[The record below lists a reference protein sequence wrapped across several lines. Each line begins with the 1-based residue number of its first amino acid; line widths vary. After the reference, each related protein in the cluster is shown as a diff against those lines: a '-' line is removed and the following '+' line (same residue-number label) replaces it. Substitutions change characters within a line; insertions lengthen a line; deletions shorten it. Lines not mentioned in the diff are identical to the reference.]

1 MSYVARIPSVF
12 ATVFRNPELRRV
24 EAAFAAFNAAEWG
37 VWIAMLVY
45 AYGKGGATE
54 AGIVA
59 FVQLVPAAALAPF
72 AAGLADRHRPA
83 RVLAAGYV
91 LQAAAMG
98 TVAAVIF
105 AGAPAPIA
113 YALAALAATAVTI
126 TRPAQAALLP
136 ALAHSAEELTAT
148 NVVSGW
154 IESAAVLA
162 APAAA
167 GLILSVASPAAV
179 FAVMAGVVLAG
190 AVVVTP
196 IAGPP
201 AAAASEA
208 DDEPLRAVLAQAPGL
223 LVGLLGAQY
232 VLIGALDVLF
242 VVLAIGV
249 LDLGGSGAGYL
260 NAAFGL
266 GGTVGI
272 AATVALVGRKRIAPS
287 VAAGVAAFSIAFVLI
302 GIWPTTAGTFLL
314 LVVAGAGRAL
324 LDVGGRTLL
333 QRMVPS
339 NLLAGIFGVLEG
351 LSMAALAIGSLL
363 VPALVGL
370 GGARTACIV
379 LGLFMPVAAIFGARR
394 LLALDRVADVPVVEI
409 ALLRSLSIFAPLGV
423 PEIESLARSLDQLE
437 VEPRTEVIRAG
448 DRGDRFYAIADGTV
462 EVRRDGKPV
471 GTLSRGDGFGEIALL
486 RDVPRTA
493 DVVALTRTL
502 LYALAKHDF
511 VSAVTGHPA
520 AAAESERLVRERL
533 PAKAAIVR

>member
-24 EAAFAAFNAAEWG
+24 QAAFAGFNGAEWG
-37 VWIAMLVY
+37 VWIAMLVF
-45 AYGKGGATE
+45 AYRRGGATE

-59 FVQLVPAAALAPF
+59 FVQLVPAAAFAPF

-83 RVLAAGYV
+83 RVLTGGYV
-91 LQAAAMG
+91 AQAAAMG
-98 TVAAVIF
+98 ATAAALF
-105 AGAPAPIA
+105 GGAPAPVA
-113 YALAALAATAVTI
+113 YALAALAATSVTV

-136 ALAHSAEELTAT
+136 GLARSAEELTAT

-154 IESAAVLA
+154 IESAAMLA
-162 APAAA
+162 APAAT
-167 GLILSVASPAAV
+167 GLILAVTSPAAV
-179 FAVMAGVVLAG
+179 FAVMAGVVLVGA
-190 AVVVTP
+190 AVVAP

-201 AAAASEA
+201 AAALSGA
-208 DDEPLRAVLAQAPGL
+208 DEEPVAAVLAQAPAL

-232 VLIGALDVLF
+232 VLVGALDVLF
-242 VVLAIGV
+242 VVLALGV

-266 GGTVGI
+266 GGTVGVV
-272 AATVALVGRKRIAPS
+272 ATVALVGRKRLAPA
-287 VAAGVAAFSIAFVLI
+287 VAAGLAAFSLAFVLI

-314 LVVAGAGRAL
+314 IVVAGAGRSL

-339 NLLAGIFGVLEG
+339 NVLARIFGVLEG
-351 LSMAALAIGSLL
+351 LAMAALAVGSLL
-363 VPALVGL
+363 VPALVAL

-379 LGLFMPVAAIFGARR
+379 LGALLPVGAFFWGRR
-394 LLALDRVADVPVVEI
+394 LLALDRRADVPVVEI
-409 ALLRSLSIFAPLGV
+409 SLLRSLSIFAPLGV
-423 PEIESLARSLDQLE
+423 PEIESLARSLEHVE
-437 VEPRTEVIRAG
+437 VEPRAAVIRAG

-462 EVRRDGKPV
+462 EVRRDGRPV
-471 GTLSRGDGFGEIALL
+471 GTLTRGDGFGEIALL

-502 LYALAKHDF
+502 LYALAKPDF
-511 VSAVTGHPA
+511 VAAVTGHPA